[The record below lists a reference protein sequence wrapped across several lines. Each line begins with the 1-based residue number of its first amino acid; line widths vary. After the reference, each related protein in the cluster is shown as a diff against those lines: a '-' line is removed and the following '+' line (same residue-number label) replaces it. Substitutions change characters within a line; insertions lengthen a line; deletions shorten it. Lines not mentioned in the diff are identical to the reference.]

1 MTSKQWTAIG
11 VLIAGL
17 TAATPF
23 FLKSA
28 NIDAELISGSAV
40 AVDSQVGQMQVIN
53 NYGNA
58 PNPSFENS
66 RSSDLSRL
74 EGKDLIQAWFDR
86 VNEGQWKDACSLMAK
101 DKCDVTNGDN
111 VLDHSREPRL
121 KAVNGYQDVNIWHAE
136 NAPKDLWCVKYK
148 YQERQSVVSRD
159 IVLIMQYKLSPRS
172 DDGQDIASRL
182 CEKNWMQGLGDRPCS
197 VAASTHFCT

>member
-1 MTSKQWTAIG
+1 
-11 VLIAGL
+11 
-17 TAATPF
+17 
-23 FLKSA
+23 
-28 NIDAELISGSAV
+28 
-40 AVDSQVGQMQVIN
+40 VDSQVGQMQVIN
-53 NYGNA
+53 NYGNS

-66 RSSDLSRL
+66 RSSDLSGL
-74 EGKDLIQAWFDR
+74 EGEDLIQSWFDR
-86 VNEGQWKDACSLMAK
+86 VNEGQWKGACSLMAK
-101 DKCDVTNGDN
+101 DKCDVTNGDD

-148 YQERQSVVSRD
+148 YQERQSIVSRD

-172 DDGQDIASRL
+172 NGGQDIASRL

-197 VAASTHFCT
+197 VPASTHFCT

>member
-1 MTSKQWTAIG
+1 MTTKQWTAIG
-11 VLIAGL
+11 VLVTGL
-17 TAATPF
+17 AAATPF

-66 RSSDLSRL
+66 RSSNLSGL
-74 EGKDLIQAWFDR
+74 EGENLIQAWFDQ

-101 DKCDVTNGDN
+101 DKCDVTNGDD

-121 KAVNGYQDVNIWHAE
+121 KAVNGYQDVNIWHAK

-172 DDGQDIASRL
+172 DGGQDIASRL
-182 CEKNWMQGLGDRPCS
+182 CEKNWMQGLGDRSCS
-197 VAASTHFCT
+197 VPASVHFCI